1 MRSRR
6 RSRFSTPPTT
16 DSIPMRCSPVL
27 SRLRTAAVLL
37 VGMFLCAP
45 WLGYGQETPEIEGT
59 ITVRTDAGGSETL
72 PLGMDPNATAGVDPA
87 FGEAEL
93 PPPPPSGVFDA
104 RWIDDDVPPSTFGE
118 GLPVDVR
125 QGSASS
131 TGTRQHEIQFRA
143 EDAATE
149 VVIEWDLPAGVT
161 GTIVDKFDGSV
172 YGPVEMTGNDSL
184 TVSPG
189 DPDALLTIDYNSA
202 PTLDTNAGTTL
213 DEGGQVTLSTDSLSA
228 SDPDHDPSELTFT
241 VTSGPTEGVLR
252 VSGTAAT
259 AFTQQDLIDG
269 AVTYD
274 HTADI
279 APGDTPPDDAFAF
292 NLQDGKGEGPT
303 GNVFS
308 VSVLGTNDPP
318 TAAADA
324 DTTQQ
329 GTPISIAAPGVL
341 ENDSDPNGDPLSVS
355 AVNGSPSDVGQQIS
369 LASGAL
375 LTIETNGAYSYAPNG
390 AFDNLSD
397 GETASDSFTY
407 TASDG
412 NGGTNQA
419 SVSLTIEGLNG
430 APVAADDSFATYED
444 STLTVDAPGILG
456 NDNDPD
462 ADPLTPSVVS
472 DPSNG
477 TVTLSNDGSFEYVP
491 ASGFADTDSF
501 TYEVSDESGA
511 TDQATV
517 ALTVN
522 GTRTLALDDGWNL
535 VSLPYQLEDP
545 TFGSVLPSCTSGF
558 GYDPDSGNQSLSGGD
573 TLTVGQGYWANC
585 PSGTAQVT
593 GVKADAQTVSVAAGW
608 NLVGPFGDS
617 TDTGAISSD
626 PQGIVASSVYGF
638 DPSDGYTPVST
649 LAPGEGYWIN
659 ASASGTLTLG
669 GSGDG
674 SSLTAGTR
682 LQNAGEDE
690 KTASLHVTDD
700 EGREATLWLRRD
712 RPTSKQQRHMLP
724 PTPPGGTFDVRFA
737 NGGALAPVASG
748 AGPPS
753 VHDVKLQG
761 VAYPLTLRL
770 QGGSRAGAVR
780 VRKDRGP
787 DADVT
792 TLTAEAPS
800 VTLQDGDGQLQ
811 VGLQP
816 APDQFSLQN
825 SAPNPASGPATI
837 AFSVPEQTHV
847 TIDVFDVLGR
857 RVATL
862 ADGQREPGR
871 HDVRLDVG
879 SLSSGTYFYRM
890 SADGFSKT
898 RRLEVV
904 R

>member
-45 WLGYGQETPEIEGT
+45 WLGYGQETPEIEAT
-59 ITVRTDAGGSETL
+59 ITVSTDAGGSETL
-72 PLGMDPNATAGVDPA
+72 PLGMDPDATAGVDTS
-87 FGEAEL
+87 FGEMEL
-93 PPPPPSGVFDA
+93 PPTPPSGVFDA
-104 RWIDDDVPPSTFGE
+104 RWVDDGIEPSTFGQ
-118 GLPVDVR
+118 GITADIR
-125 QGSASS
+125 QGSTSS
-131 TGTRQHEIQFRA
+131 TGTRQHKVRFQT

-149 VVIEWDLPAGVT
+149 VTIEWDLPGDVT
-161 GTIVDKFDGSV
+161 GTIEVAGDSV
-172 YGPVEMTGNDSL
+172 AMTGTGSL
-184 TVSPG
+184 TASP
-189 DPDALLTIDYNSA
+189 DDLYALLTIDYNSA
-202 PTLDTNAGTTL
+202 PTLDTNAGTML

-252 VSGTAAT
+252 VSGTAAME
-259 AFTQQDLIDG
+259 FTQQDLIDG

-292 NLQDGKGEGPT
+292 NLQDGTGEGPT

-535 VSLPYQLEDP
+535 VSLPYQLEDQ

-558 GYDPDSGNQSLSGGD
+558 GYDPDSGNQSLSGGG

-626 PQGIVASSVYGF
+626 PQGIVASSFYGF

-674 SSLTAGTR
+674 SSLTAQAR
-682 LQNAGEDE
+682 PQNAGEDK
-690 KTASLHVTDD
+690 KTAALHVTDD

-712 RPTSKQQRHMLP
+712 RPKSKQKGYKLP
-724 PTPPGGTFDVRFA
+724 PIPPGATFDVRFA
-737 NGGALAPVASG
+737 NGSALATVEPGGDASFR
-748 AGPPS
+748 
-753 VHDVKLQG
+753 DVKLQG
-761 VAYPLTLRL
+761 AAYPLTLRL

-825 SAPNPASGPATI
+825 SAPNPASGSATI